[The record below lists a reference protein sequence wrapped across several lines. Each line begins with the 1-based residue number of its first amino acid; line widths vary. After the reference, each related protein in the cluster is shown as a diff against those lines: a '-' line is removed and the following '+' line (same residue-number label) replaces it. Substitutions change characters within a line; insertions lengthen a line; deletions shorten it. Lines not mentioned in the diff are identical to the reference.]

1 MEIQLNGLTILFA
14 VIISQGLF
22 AGVVLCFAYRN
33 QTSSRILAL
42 LLFFIS
48 LWLIDSFFRVS
59 DMFHQNPNLYFKP
72 IYYSFA
78 FGPLI
83 YLYVKRI
90 TNASF
95 RLHTKDLIHFLPV
108 LIQAALYWYLNFQDY
123 SFKRWYWLELHQPY
137 TYRLEF
143 DGTFVSLAVYLTLSL
158 RILRNYQRWLKD
170 NFSELSRITLTWL
183 RVLLLLLLILCI
195 QWFIEVLLRELYQN
209 YYDYNYS
216 VILLGIF
223 VLFIAIGGIR
233 QISLDN
239 IRFTN
244 TVDPPAVKNV
254 DEAILEKIRTRMETS
269 QDYLNPTLSLKE
281 FADAM
286 DLPTRTVSEH
296 INRGMG
302 KTFVDFVNEYRVEAV
317 KQKLGSPQS
326 GMYTILALA
335 YESGFNSKATFNRAF
350 KKFTGKSPTEYL

>member
-14 VIISQGLF
+14 VIISQGFF
-22 AGVVLCFAYRN
+22 ASLMLSLTSRN
-33 QTSSRILAL
+33 QLSSRILAF

-59 DMFHQNPNLYFKP
+59 DMYHQNPDLYFKP

-83 YLYVKRI
+83 YLYVKSI

-95 RLHTKDLIHFLPV
+95 RWQKKDLLHFLPV
-108 LIQAALYWYLNFQDY
+108 LVQAALYWYLNFQDY
-123 SFKRWYWLELHQPY
+123 SFKRWYWLEVHQPF

-143 DGTFVSLAVYLTLSL
+143 DGTFVSLAVYLILSL
-158 RILRNYQRWLKD
+158 RILRNYQRWIKD

-183 RVLLLLLLILCI
+183 RILLVLLLILCI
-195 QWFIEVLLRELYQN
+195 QWFIEVLLRELYHN
-209 YYDYNYS
+209 YFDYNYS
-216 VILLGIF
+216 AILLGII
-223 VLFIAIGGIR
+223 VLFMAIGGIR

-239 IRFTN
+239 VRFTN
-244 TVDPPAVKNV
+244 AAESPTVKVV
-254 DEAILEKIRTRMETS
+254 DEAILEKIRKRMETS
-269 QDYLNPTLSLKE
+269 QDYLNPTLTLKE

-286 DLPTRTVSEH
+286 GLPPRLVSEH

-302 KTFVDFVNEYRVEAV
+302 KTFVDFVNAYRVEAV
-317 KQKLGSPQS
+317 KQKLASS
-326 GMYTILALA
+326 RSTTYTLLALA
-335 YESGFNSKATFNRAF
+335 FESGFNSKATFNRAF
-350 KKFTGKSPTEYL
+350 KKITGKSPSDFI